1 MDYHLDVYSNVNFAL
16 LLVVF
21 YLCCWQKS
29 YLLDIDKYVDVLFN
43 LILHFSYN
51 KGINSAITDEPF
63 FSSGVMR

>member
-1 MDYHLDVYSNVNFAL
+1 MDNPT
-16 LLVVF
+16 
-21 YLCCWQKS
+21 
-29 YLLDIDKYVDVLFN
+29 KYEHPDFFLFLNLYFFFGDCETRDVDVLFN